1 MSSPRVGVVYVA
13 YSLPPIAQIS
23 QGKLQS
29 LYSVNH
35 IQGVISPNREQADH
49 IQSQTN
55 RIAPTQPQSTQ
66 PQTMIDRN
74 TLAT

>member
-13 YSLPPIAQIS
+13 YYLPPTAQIS

-29 LYSVNH
+29 LYSVYP
-35 IQGVISPNREQADH
+35 IEEVISPNREQADH

-55 RIAPTQPQSTQ
+55 RIAPTQRPSTQ

-74 TLAT
+74 TFPT